1 MSDAV
6 FPTLPGLSWSVFK
19 EPRFNSKVQV
29 AADMSELRLQL
40 ASTPVYKVRLTYD
53 VLRDTALHDELRT
66 IGGFFMA
73 RGGKY
78 DSWLFTDPYDCN
90 VSQQV
95 FGYGDG
101 TTANFSLIRSFGE
114 FNERVANVNAIS
126 EVRVANTPTSN
137 YTVSAAGVVTF
148 NSPPANTSA
157 VSWSGSYYFRCRFLQ
172 DSQEFENFMRQLWA
186 AQSVEFLANLGTK
199 LS

>member
-19 EPRFNSKVQV
+19 EPRLNSKVQT
-29 AADMSELRLQL
+29 AADLSELRLQL

-66 IGGFFMA
+66 LGGFFLA

-78 DSWLFTDPYDCN
+78 DSWLFSDPSDSN

-101 TTANFSLIRSFGE
+101 VTANFSLIRSFGE
-114 FNERVANVNAIS
+114 FNERVSNVNAITS
-126 EVRVANTPTSN
+126 VRVANTPTSS
-137 YTVSAAGVVTF
+137 YTVSAGVVTF
-148 NSPPANTSA
+148 DSPPESA
-157 VSWSGSYYFRCRFLQ
+157 AVLDWTGSYYYRCRFAQ
-172 DSQEFENFMRQLWA
+172 DSQEFENFMRRLWA